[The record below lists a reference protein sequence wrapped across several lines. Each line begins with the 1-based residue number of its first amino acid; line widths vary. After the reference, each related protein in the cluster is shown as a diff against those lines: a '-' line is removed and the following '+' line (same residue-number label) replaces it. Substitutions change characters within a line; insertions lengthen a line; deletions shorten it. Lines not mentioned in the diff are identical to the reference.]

1 MKKIF
6 FIILILQF
14 YCKSLDSNAKTIL
27 KDSKVITIDT
37 GIANL
42 YLIPSKIQDKWIL
55 IDNGD
60 SSDEKDLIPRL
71 KAVGVNPENIL
82 VNIITHGHAD
92 HGGNSKYLQSKF
104 SIPILAGLG
113 DKAMHESGHNPEVL
127 NAKGLFAHILKWFL
141 NPNFSAYTADLYI
154 SKTMSLE
161 KYGIEGKVVPS
172 KSHTPGSL
180 VVLLD
185 TKEAFVGDL
194 IRGSLG
200 NKNQATEHFYMDDFE
215 LAHNDLLAY
224 VNEGYVVFY
233 PGHWGPLDAT
243 GVKEVAD
250 TKH

>member
-1 MKKIF
+1 MKKIV

-14 YCKSLDSNAKTIL
+14 YCKSLDSNVKTIL

-180 VVLLD
+180 
-185 TKEAFVGDL
+185 
-194 IRGSLG
+194 I
-200 NKNQATEHFYMDDFE
+200 HFYMDDFE